1 MGNITI
7 FNTSIKSLSV
17 VSVNP
22 DSVQEIFIPIY
33 TVVVNPVNSEVLVEL
48 AL

>member
-17 VSVNP
+17 VSLNP
-22 DSVQEIFIPIY
+22 DSVQENIIPIY
-33 TVVVNPVNSEVLVEL
+33 TVVVSEVLVEL

>member
-33 TVVVNPVNSEVLVEL
+33 TVLVKSEVLVEL

>member
-33 TVVVNPVNSEVLVEL
+33 TVVVKSEVLVEL

>member
-17 VSVNP
+17 VSLNP

-33 TVVVNPVNSEVLVEL
+33 TVLVKSEVLVEL